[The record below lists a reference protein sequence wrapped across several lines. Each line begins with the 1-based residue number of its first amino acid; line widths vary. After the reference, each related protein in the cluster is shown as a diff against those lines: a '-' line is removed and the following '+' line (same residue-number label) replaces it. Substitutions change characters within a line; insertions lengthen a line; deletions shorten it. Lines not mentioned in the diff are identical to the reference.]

1 MSTRRRL
8 PRQPANWPGSYH
20 FDDDVDVDVDEGSCC
35 VVDVSRM
42 GAGIEIYG
50 DAPADPIG
58 RRLTVDVRG
67 PAGGSIGIRMA
78 GDVRNVAL
86 SGTGGVRMGVEFV
99 GLSDMEQAILDS
111 LEQMQVAW

>member
-20 FDDDVDVDVDEGSCC
+20 FDDDADIDGSSCC

-42 GAGIEIYG
+42 GAGIEVYG
-50 DAPADPIG
+50 DTPVDPIG

-78 GDVRNVAL
+78 GEVRNVAL
-86 SGTGGVRMGVEFV
+86 GGTGGVRMGVEFV
-99 GLSDMEQAILDS
+99 GLSDIEQAILDS